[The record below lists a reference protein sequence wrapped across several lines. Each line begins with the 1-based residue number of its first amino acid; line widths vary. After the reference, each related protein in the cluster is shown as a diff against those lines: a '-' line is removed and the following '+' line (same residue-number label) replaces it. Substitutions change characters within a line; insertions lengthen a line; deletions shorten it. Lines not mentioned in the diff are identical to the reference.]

1 MPCTPKDSSAL
12 FTSSSLNG
20 LMTAVT
26 SFIGAPS
33 EVRACEQFRGETSC
47 VHLLLR
53 GADAG
58 TGVEAAPR
66 EGPQLVGGLGVGLEV
81 DAGHLGLRVE
91 AEADGLVDDRADDV
105 GQHEREHE
113 HRTG

>member
-1 MPCTPKDSSAL
+1 MPWTPKDSSAL

-33 EVRACEQFRGETSC
+33 EVRACEQFRGESSC

-53 GADAG
+53 AADAG
-58 TGVEAAPR
+58 PGVEAAPR
-66 EGPQLVGGLGVGLEV
+66 EGPELVGGLGVRPQV
-81 DAGHLGLRVE
+81 DAAHLGLRVE
-91 AEADGLVDDRADDV
+91 AEADRPLDGRPDQV
-105 GQHEREHE
+105 GQDEREREH
-113 HRTG
+113 